1 MNRRFLFIAA
11 IFIMVSASFA
21 QDTPRRGLGYYYTQG
36 LAAYQKK
43 DYQTFLD
50 NFKKAAEVAPNHLEV
65 MYNLARG
72 YALVGDK
79 SKAIAILNKIVGLGL
94 SMDIQENKD
103 FDSIRASNEFKQLM
117 VRVEKA
123 GKPLGNSTTAFTI
136 PERNLIPEGMAYDP
150 TTRHFYLGS
159 IHKRK
164 IVSIDKSGKSK
175 EFTNERQDGLWG
187 VLGMKVDVRRS
198 VLWANSAAGPEE
210 KEFSGYSG
218 VFKYDLATKKL
229 IRKYVLDNKPQG
241 HLLNDLAI
249 NSRGDVFIT
258 DSATGAVYMI
268 SQQKDELELLVQ
280 PGKFIYPNGITLSN
294 DEKRLFVADW
304 SKGISVISIDSRTVV
319 PLSHPE
325 NVTLAGIDGLY
336 FYENSLIAVQ
346 NGPNPAR
353 VVRFLLNADMNRV
366 ESANTIESNNTLFSI
381 PTTGVIIG
389 GTFYYIANSHIDVYK
404 DGVFTSVEK
413 LRPVTILKSPL
424 KKT

>member
-1 MNRRFLFIAA
+1 
-11 IFIMVSASFA
+11 MVSASFA
-21 QDTPRRGLGYYYTQG
+21 QDTQRRGLGYYYMQG
-36 LAAYQKK
+36 RAAYQKK
-43 DYQTFLD
+43 DYQAFLD

-72 YALVGDK
+72 HALVGN
-79 SKAIAILNKIVGLGL
+79 KAEALAILSKIVGLGL

-117 VRVEKA
+117 IRVEKA
-123 GKPLGNSTTAFTI
+123 GKPVGNSTTAFTI
-136 PERNLIPEGMAYDP
+136 PERDLIPEGMAYDP

-164 IVSIDKSGKSK
+164 IVGIDKSGKSK
-175 EFTNERQDGLWG
+175 DFTKERQDGLWG
-187 VLGMKVDVRRS
+187 VLGMKVDVRRN

-210 KEFSGYSG
+210 KEFNGYSG
-218 VFKYDLATKKL
+218 VFKYDLATRKL

-268 SQQKDELELLVQ
+268 SQQRDELELFVQ
-280 PGKFIYPNGITLSN
+280 PGEFIYPNGITLSD

-304 SKGISVISIDSRTVV
+304 SKGISVISIDSRSVV

-346 NGPNPAR
+346 NGPSPAR
-353 VVRFLLNADMNRV
+353 VIRFLLNADMNRV

-381 PTTGVIIG
+381 PTTGAITG
-389 GTFYYIANSHIDVYK
+389 GAFYYIANSHIDVYK

-424 KKT
+424 KKNKYGGL